1 MNARANRL
9 AHTLVELGVG
19 RDVAVGVMLDRSFDL
34 VVSFLAA
41 LKAGGCYV
49 PLDPDY
55 PEDRLA
61 VYMEDSCAAVLIT
74 QQAHSDRA
82 QKLGSDAAGWKVG
95 MHGSLNKL
103 LLACIAHEHDR
114 KAGLSA
120 CLLKEMA
127 KH

>member
-1 MNARANRL
+1 MRANRL

-41 LKAGGCYV
+41 FKAGGCYV

-55 PEDRLA
+55 PDDRLT

-74 QQAHSDRA
+74 QQAHTVRA
-82 QKLGSDAAGWKVG
+82 RKLGGADAGWKV
-95 MHGSLNKL
+95 
-103 LLACIAHEHDR
+103 
-114 KAGLSA
+114 
-120 CLLKEMA
+120 
-127 KH
+127 